1 MKFSRLSIAEL
12 KSLEKEFVE
21 FLAVNGIDSDYW
33 VTLKKEEL
41 SKAEDLI
48 DVFSDLVWQ
57 KSIDKIKFL
66 EHRTATSLKLF
77 KCDKKSIE
85 LIGIDGDIK
94 DLKAKITHINSE
106 NKLAIYHHKKEY
118 SPNREKELFRMVK
131 TGCSITDE
139 NLFNSIKKMV

>member
-77 KCDKKSIE
+77 KCENAFIE
-85 LIGIDGDIK
+85 LVGIDGDIK
-94 DLKAKITHINSE
+94 EFKAEINNG
-106 NKLAIYHHKKEY
+106 NKFAIYHHKKDY
-118 SPNREKELFRMVK
+118 SPNRDQELFGMVK

-139 NLFNSIKKMV
+139 NLFNTIKKWV